1 MCSAVRGADPSAAF
15 LNIVL
20 PRSEKVKYYNSCVWN
35 TAFAPQKMGLTN
47 TKPRRASL
55 SGWRIQMQKWLVE
68 MIYIQA
74 YEMLFIS
81 LINVREQRHRCV
93 SHFMFNT

>member
-1 MCSAVRGADPSAAF
+1 
-15 LNIVL
+15 
-20 PRSEKVKYYNSCVWN
+20 
-35 TAFAPQKMGLTN
+35 MGFTN
-47 TKPRRASL
+47 TKTRLASL
-55 SGWRIQMQKWLVE
+55 SGWRIQSQKWLVE

-81 LINVREQRHRCV
+81 LINVREQLQRCA